1 MSPTTILVIDDE
13 PSILNL
19 VSSYLKKEGFRVLT
33 ARDGNQG
40 LKLARE
46 HNPELIILDIMLPG
60 LDGIQVLQE
69 LRRKSNVYIIMLTA
83 KTEET
88 DRVIGLSVGAD
99 DYVSKPFSPR
109 ELVARVKAALRRI
122 QGDGL
127 SAQLKI
133 WKFSH
138 LRIDLSGQQV
148 WVKEQPVNLTSTEF
162 DLLKT
167 LVEHQGMVL
176 SREQL
181 IENVWGINFY
191 GEMRVV
197 DVHIGHIRN
206 KIGEDYITTVRGVG
220 YRFNTEYS

>member
-19 VSSYLKKEGFRVLT
+19 VSSYLKSEGFKVLT

-40 LKLARE
+40 LKLASD
-46 HNPELIILDIMLPG
+46 HLPELIILDIMLPG

-69 LRRKSNVYIIMLTA
+69 LRRRSDVYVIMLTA

-99 DYVSKPFSPR
+99 DYVTKPFSPR

-122 QGDGL
+122 QGEGQ
-127 SAQLKI
+127 SAQLEI
-133 WKFSH
+133 WKSDH
-138 LRIDLSGQQV
+138 LKIDLSGRQV
-148 WVKEQPVNLTSTEF
+148 WVKELQVNLTSTEF

-181 IENVWGINFY
+181 IEKVWGNNFY
-191 GEMRVV
+191 GEIRVV

-220 YRFNTEYS
+220 YRFNTEDS

>member
-19 VSSYLKKEGFRVLT
+19 VSSYLKSEGFKVLT

-40 LKLARE
+40 LKLASD
-46 HNPELIILDIMLPG
+46 HLPELIILDIMLPG

-69 LRRKSNVYIIMLTA
+69 LRRRSDVYVIMLTA

-99 DYVSKPFSPR
+99 DYVTKPFSPR

-122 QGDGL
+122 QGEGQ
-127 SAQLKI
+127 SAQLEI
-133 WKFSH
+133 WKSDH
-138 LRIDLSGQQV
+138 LKIDLSGRQV
-148 WVKEQPVNLTSTEF
+148 WVKEQLVNLTSTEF

-181 IENVWGINFY
+181 IEKVWGNNFY
-191 GEMRVV
+191 GEIRVV

-220 YRFNTEYS
+220 YRFNTEDS